1 MKILIASAV
10 LLGLPVILGLLQSAP
25 QSSPQ
30 PVPLDIE
37 WLPSRGKVSASASGR
52 RLDLSIGEVGSS
64 QLLSFNLDALPAGA
78 RVLAARVG
86 PWMGSAGI
94 VVAIAVEAGAS
105 TEYRIFLSRTLAA
118 DDGFLSEPLFTSAGE
133 PYRIVDAHNPGG
145 GDALEITFR
154 RGWPDLA
161 GREPKVDEKV
171 FFDPC
176 GGYWPQMGRAGLY
189 EVAEVRRAR

>member
-1 MKILIASAV
+1 MKILIASPV
-10 LLGLPVILGLLQSAP
+10 LLGLLGLLQAAP

-52 RLDLSIGEVGSS
+52 RLDLSIGEVGSNK
-64 QLLSFNLDALPAGA
+64 LLSFNLDALPAGA

-94 VVAIAVEAGAS
+94 VVAIAVETGAS

-118 DDGFLSEPLFTSAGE
+118 DDGFLSEPLFTSTGE

-154 RGWPDLA
+154 RGWPDLQ
-161 GREPKVDEKV
+161 GPETKVDEKV

-176 GGYWPQMGRAGLY
+176 GGYWPQMGRTGLY